1 MTQLAAWTAN
11 ARKDSG
17 DYWKGVMKDEPMPAA
32 LEALILPIPNTSS
45 SLSSL
50 VKKPDCRHEDPT
62 ASHAERKTFGY
73 DIEPR
78 PSVTAYLDGELGTGK
93 TLIEGKLFS
102 IEKPEQT
109 PSAMEVAILSKS
121 FEPRNSVS
129 SYGD

>member
-1 MTQLAAWTAN
+1 MHDQTTHHITMKQPCFSLLSISIILLSLLVALAAWNAN

-45 SLSSL
+45 SQSSL

-62 ASHAERKTFGY
+62 ASHVKGKTFGY

-78 PSVTAYLDGELGTGK
+78 PSVTVRPQVQQRIK
-93 TLIEGKLFS
+93 
-102 IEKPEQT
+102 
-109 PSAMEVAILSKS
+109 
-121 FEPRNSVS
+121 
-129 SYGD
+129 